1 MFKQSLVLT
10 AIVSLLLVGCSSDQR
25 YKREVDG
32 SEDYLNSPEIKPL
45 IVPNGMSIPPQTND
59 FYINR
64 AAGEGMVGRNI
75 DIRPPLLPLALVA
88 DSYASYEAGV
98 VSVDLPEYANF
109 WAQIPSLLAKHNIAV
124 AENNNQTIKTGTR
137 SVVQNDSGESIAATY
152 LLRREER
159 NGREYIKVELTS
171 LTNNGQDISADS
183 IQSQRYTVGLYNM
196 LINDLP
202 SSANTEIDE

>member
-75 DIRPPLLPLALVA
+75 DIRPP
-88 DSYASYEAGV
+88 
-98 VSVDLPEYANF
+98 
-109 WAQIPSLLAKHNIAV
+109 
-124 AENNNQTIKTGTR
+124 
-137 SVVQNDSGESIAATY
+137 
-152 LLRREER
+152 
-159 NGREYIKVELTS
+159 
-171 LTNNGQDISADS
+171 
-183 IQSQRYTVGLYNM
+183 
-196 LINDLP
+196 
-202 SSANTEIDE
+202 

>member
-1 MFKQSLVLT
+1 M
-10 AIVSLLLVGCSSDQR
+10 
-25 YKREVDG
+25 
-32 SEDYLNSPEIKPL
+32 
-45 IVPNGMSIPPQTND
+45 
-59 FYINR
+59 
-64 AAGEGMVGRNI
+64 
-75 DIRPPLLPLALVA
+75 
-88 DSYASYEAGV
+88 
-98 VSVDLPEYANF
+98 
-109 WAQIPSLLAKHNIAV
+109 

-137 SVVQNDSGESIAATY
+137 SVVQSDSGESIAATY

-202 SSANTEIDE
+202 SSVNTEIDE

>member
-1 MFKQSLVLT
+1 M
-10 AIVSLLLVGCSSDQR
+10 
-25 YKREVDG
+25 
-32 SEDYLNSPEIKPL
+32 
-45 IVPNGMSIPPQTND
+45 
-59 FYINR
+59 
-64 AAGEGMVGRNI
+64 
-75 DIRPPLLPLALVA
+75 
-88 DSYASYEAGV
+88 
-98 VSVDLPEYANF
+98 
-109 WAQIPSLLAKHNIAV
+109 

-152 LLRREER
+152 LLQREAR

-202 SSANTEIDE
+202 SSVNTEIDE